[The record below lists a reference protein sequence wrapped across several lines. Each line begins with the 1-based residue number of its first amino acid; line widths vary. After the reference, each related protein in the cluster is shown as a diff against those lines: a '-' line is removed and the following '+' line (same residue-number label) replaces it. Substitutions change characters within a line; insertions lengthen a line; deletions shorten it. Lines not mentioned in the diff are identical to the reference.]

1 MKRLL
6 AYLTATLVLAVSF
19 WVSPMAAETAL
30 AAPAAPTGFMV
41 TAYSASRINL
51 SWNAVSGATSYQVY
65 RSTGASTTYT
75 RIAIVTTRSYQ
86 NTGLAAATRYNYKV
100 RAVKSGVLG
109 SFTAVKTAY
118 TKPATPTGLTAT
130 AISTSQ
136 IKLKWTAVTGAT
148 SYQVYR
154 SYGAS
159 TSYTR
164 IAIVTAPAYSN
175 TGLAAGARYNYKVR
189 AVKSG
194 NIGDF
199 TAAKTAYTKPTIPTG
214 LAAKTISASQID
226 LSWTAVTG
234 ATSYQVYR
242 STGSSTGYTRIAIVT
257 APAYSNRSLAAGTR
271 YNYKVC
277 AVKSGSIGGF
287 TAVKTAYTKP
297 VAPAGLTA
305 AAQGTGSIKLTWAA
319 VAGAAKYIV
328 YRSASA
334 TGTFAKVGEATT
346 ATYTNTGLAANTTY
360 YYKVSAANAG
370 GASALSAAASA
381 KTLLAKPA
389 TPTGLTATAQS
400 SSSIK
405 LTWTAVAGAAKY
417 IVYRSA
423 SATGTFAKVG
433 EATTATYTNTGLAA
447 NTTYYYKVSAANAGG
462 ASALSAAASAKTLAA
477 TLPAPTGLKAT
488 TASTSQINLTWNA
501 VSGATQYQVY
511 RSVGASTAYSL
522 VRTQSTTSFN
532 NIGLTPGVKYN
543 YRVKAL
549 AGSASSAYSATAS
562 AYTKPL
568 APINVAAARASDT
581 KIHLTWSKPS
591 ECTGYK
597 VYVSVN
603 GGGYTY
609 LATVTEPTRQYD
621 HAGLAAGT
629 YQYRITAVAGTIES
643 APVTTA
649 ALAMP
654 DPRLPAPT
662 WVSATA
668 VDYDSINLKWNSV
681 AGAVKYNIYMSTNAS
696 SGYSLL
702 GEWVGTECNANDLN
716 PNTAYYFKLSA
727 VDVNGREGD
736 KSVSIGETT
745 DPAPPKP
752 GTPTYYVASIADN
765 GNGTM
770 RVTFNESGYVSRTS
784 LKFYYSTDGT
794 NWTLD
799 ATTPDGQ
806 IYWFYL
812 DRPQGSTLWV
822 KFVAYNGITA
832 GDPRI
837 YNLAVIPNPTG
848 LAYKTRLF
856 GEFNPGVTTGCL
868 DVRWNHTPGAA
879 GYDVYVAY
887 GYGDGSYSELSY
899 VGYVNDTG
907 SGLQYATLSKT
918 GAGANMLCSATYN
931 IVIVPY
937 NSQGYISPYKRYFY
951 FSILGTN
958 TWVPVGN

>member
-6 AYLTATLVLAVSF
+6 AFLTATIVLAVSF
-19 WVSPMAAETAL
+19 WVSPVAAETAL
-30 AAPAAPTGFMV
+30 AAPAAPTGFQV
-41 TAYSASRINL
+41 AAYSTSRINL

-65 RSTGASTTYT
+65 RSTGASTTFT

-86 NTGLAAATRYNYKV
+86 NTGLLAATRYNYKV
-100 RAVKSGVLG
+100 RAVVSGVLG

-118 TKPATPTGLTAT
+118 TKPATPAGLTAT

-136 IKLKWTAVTGAT
+136 INLKWTAVTGAT

-164 IAIVTAPAYSN
+164 VAIVTAPSYSN
-175 TGLAAGARYNYKVR
+175 TGLAAGTRYNYKVR

-214 LAAKTISASQID
+214 LSAKTVSTSQID
-226 LSWTAVTG
+226 LSWTAVSG

-242 STGSSTGYTRIAIVT
+242 STGTSTSYTRIAIVT
-257 APAYSNRSLAAGTR
+257 APAYSNKGLAPGTR

-297 VAPAGLTA
+297 
-305 AAQGTGSIKLTWAA
+305 
-319 VAGAAKYIV
+319 
-328 YRSASA
+328 
-334 TGTFAKVGEATT
+334 
-346 ATYTNTGLAANTTY
+346 
-360 YYKVSAANAG
+360 
-370 GASALSAAASA
+370 
-381 KTLLAKPA
+381 A
-389 TPTGLTATAQS
+389 TPTGFTA
-400 SSSIK
+400 K
-405 LTWTAVAGAAKY
+405 
-417 IVYRSA
+417 
-423 SATGTFAKVG
+423 
-433 EATTATYTNTGLAA
+433 
-447 NTTYYYKVSAANAGG
+447 
-462 ASALSAAASAKTLAA
+462 
-477 TLPAPTGLKAT
+477 
-488 TASTSQINLTWNA
+488 TASTSQINLAWNA

-522 VRTQSTTSFN
+522 IRTQSTTSFN

-549 AGSASSAYSATAS
+549 AGSAASAYSATAS

-568 APINVAAARASDT
+568 APTNVAAARASNT

-591 ECTGYK
+591 DCTGYK

-603 GGGYTY
+603 GGGFTY
-609 LATVTEPTRQYD
+609 LSSVTEPTRQYD
-621 HAGLAAGT
+621 HSGLAAGT

-643 APVTTA
+643 APTNTA
-649 ALAMP
+649 ALVMP
-654 DPRLPAPT
+654 APLPAPA
-662 WVSATA
+662 WVSAAA

-681 AGAVKYNIYMSTNAS
+681 AGAVKYNIYISTNAS

-702 GEWVGTECNANDLN
+702 GAWVGTECNANDLK
-716 PNTAYYFKLSA
+716 PNTAYYFILSA

-736 KSVSIGETT
+736 KSVPIGETT

-752 GTPTYYVASIADN
+752 GTPSYYVASITDN

-770 RVTFNESGYVSRTS
+770 RVTFNESGYVARTS
-784 LKFYYSTDGT
+784 LKFFYSTDGT
-794 NWTLD
+794 NWILD
-799 ATTPDGQ
+799 TTTPDGQ

-812 DRPQGSTLWV
+812 DRPRGSTLWV

-848 LAYKTRLF
+848 LSYKTRLF
-856 GEFNPGVTTGCL
+856 GEFYPGVTTGCL

-951 FSILGTN
+951 FTILGTN